1 MKNDYL
7 TNKKNFELNK
17 EKNFNHIAPVK
28 KTSTKPIIVNI
39 NTLLNRVKIKEQ
51 NKNRENLILLSMV
64 VSILSVIG
72 FITIL

>member
-1 MKNDYL
+1 MQKINC
-7 TNKKNFELNK
+7 KKNFELNK
-17 EKNFNHIAPVK
+17 EKNFNYIAPVK

>member
-7 TNKKNFELNK
+7 SNKKNFELNK
-17 EKNFNHIAPVK
+17 EKNFKHIPPVK
-28 KTSTKPIIVNI
+28 KTSVKPITVNI

-64 VSILSVIG
+64 ATILSVIG

>member
-7 TNKKNFELNK
+7 SNKKNFELNK

>member
-64 VSILSVIG
+64 ATILSVIG